1 MASRPEV
8 ALARE
13 RSWLR
18 SGLLWRTFFLLAFLI
33 AVSMAAW
40 VASFRVVE
48 RTPRSE
54 QIAAQVVS
62 IVTITRAALLHSA
75 PMLRRELLLDLALTQ
90 GIRIYPKEVTDETD
104 ALPDNE
110 LVRLVEQNVRRRL
123 DRRTEF
129 AGEVN
134 GEEGF
139 WVSFYIDDDDYWL
152 MLDSDLIEGASSIQW
167 IGWAGV
173 TLLLS
178 LIGAVF
184 ISRLINQPLAQLSSA
199 ARAVASGKLPTRLP
213 EAGPAEILEAN
224 RSFNQMVQDLQ
235 QVESDRA
242 VILAGISHDL
252 RTPIARMLLEVEM
265 GTLSEDAKRGMQ
277 SDLAQMESIIAQFLD
292 YARPAEPNKHAD
304 IDLSALVRQV
314 AHEVKRTADVA
325 LHCHTDDGLRLTGN
339 AVEISRALTNLIENA
354 RRYGKTSG
362 SGQARI
368 DINARRD
375 QAEILIEVADRGI
388 GIPDTHVP
396 YLLRPFTRMD
406 SARSEANG
414 AGLGLA
420 IVDRIV
426 QRHHGR
432 LELKNREGGGLAV
445 RIWLKSA

>member
-1 MASRPEV
+1 MQ
-8 ALARE
+8 E

-18 SGLLWRTFFLLAFLI
+18 SGLLWRTFLLLAFLI

-48 RTPRSE
+48 RAPRSE
-54 QIAAQVVS
+54 QIAAQVDS

-75 PMLRRELLLDLALTQ
+75 PMLRRELLLDLATTQ
-90 GIRIYPKEVTDETD
+90 GIRIYPKELTDNME
-104 ALPDNE
+104 ALPDTE
-110 LVRLVEQNVRRRL
+110 LVRLVTANVRKRL
-123 DRRTEF
+123 DKRTEF

-184 ISRLINQPLAQLSSA
+184 ISRLINQPLARLSTA
-199 ARAVASGKLPTRLP
+199 ARAIARGKSPPVLP
-213 EAGPAEILEAN
+213 ESGPAEIRDAN
-224 RSFNQMVQDLQ
+224 RSFNQMVQDLK

-265 GTLSEDAKRGMQ
+265 GSLSDEAKRGMQ

-292 YARPAEPNKHAD
+292 YARPAEPGTHAKF
-304 IDLSALVRQV
+304 DLSAV
-314 AHEVKRTADVA
+314 VKQTVQEAQRSTDSE
-325 LHCHTDDGLRLTGN
+325 LHCAVLDDLYVIGN
-339 AVEISRALTNLIENA
+339 PVEIARAVSNLIENA
-354 RRYGKTSG
+354 RRYGKSTLS
-362 SGQARI
+362 R
-368 DINARRD
+368 
-375 QAEILIEVADRGI
+375 QAEIEVCARGDEGEVLIEVSDKGV
-388 GIPDTHVP
+388 GIPESKIP

-406 SARSEANG
+406 SARSQANG

-426 QRHHGR
+426 QRHRGK
-432 LELKNREGGGLAV
+432 LDIKNREGGGLAV